1 MIYELVIEDENIDEV
16 FAISLVE
23 EPAIESNFV
32 FFDKEKVHFAAL
44 SDEKRLV
51 MGPIL
56 IPDKKILRIDGE
68 GKPYHVFFK
77 PETIKKL
84 SEMYLKK
91 KYTDKSTLEHNE
103 KINGVVLVESW
114 VKESITK
121 DKSALYNLNV
131 PVGTWMGTFKID
143 NDEIWNDYI
152 KTGEVKG
159 FSIEGLFGHNLVE
172 QHKIEFSADSILSD
186 IEEQEALL
194 ILSEIRALIKKDN
207 RYKGKKKVE
216 MESFSDYGDGVA
228 NNAKK
233 GIELNE
239 RNGNKCATPVGKVR
253 AQQLAQKRPISVET
267 VKRMYSYLSRAEVY
281 YDNAESNSDCGYIS
295 FMLWGGKSALS
306 WSRNKLRELGLL
318 EESESQP
325 SFPTPPSYAGEPAK
339 GKKKYKSKALLQEE
353 CPPATQDIKL
363 NIENRQTAI
372 DQANYGPLNPNEPNE
387 EYWQAK
393 ADQFKG
399 SIEEAKK
406 ALCGN
411 CSFFYRTPEILKC
424 IAEGLGQEVDPYE
437 AIDAGDIGYCEAFD
451 FKCAASRTCSAWV
464 VGGPITE

>member
-32 FFDKEKVHFAAL
+32 FFDKEKVQFAAIN
-44 SDEKRLV
+44 DEKRLL

-91 KYTDKSTLEHNE
+91 KYTDSSTLEHDK
-103 KINGVVLVESW
+103 KIKGVTLVESW
-114 VKESITK
+114 IKESDTQ

-131 PVGTWMGTFKID
+131 PIGSWLGTFKVD
-143 NDEIWNDYI
+143 NDEIWNDYV

-159 FSIEGLFGHNLVE
+159 FSIEGLFGHNLV
-172 QHKIEFSADSILSD
+172 SAALVDELYLNKEISD
-186 IEEQEALL
+186 LNEQEVVLL
-194 ILSEIRALIKKDN
+194 LNKIRS
-207 RYKGKKKVE
+207 
-216 MESFSDYGDGVA
+216 MFESYSDYGEGIR
-228 NNAKK
+228 NNAKR

-239 RNGNKCATPVGKVR
+239 KNGNKCATQVGKVR
-253 AQQLAQKRPISVET
+253 AQQIANGEKLSVET
-267 VKRMYSYLSRAEVY
+267 IKRMYSFLSRAETY
-281 YDNAESNSDCGYIS
+281 YDNADETSDCGYIS
-295 FMLWGGKSALS
+295 YLLWGGKAGLAY
-306 WSRNKLRELGLL
+306 SRNKLKELGLL
-318 EESESQP
+318 EEGEQP
-325 SFPTPPSYAGEPAK
+325 SVNSTYPGQAASGSVAQATFAVEG
-339 GKKKYKSKALLQEE
+339 
-353 CPPATQDIKL
+353 CPEATQNIKL
-363 NIENRQTAI
+363 NIENRQRCI
-372 DQANYGPLNPNEPNE
+372 DEANYGPLNPNEPNE

-393 ADQFKG
+393 ADQFNG
-399 SIEEAKK
+399 SKEEAKK

-411 CSFFYRTPEILKC
+411 CAFFYRTPEILKC
-424 IAEGLGQEVDPYE
+424 IAEGLGEEVDPYE
-437 AIDAGDIGYCEAFD
+437 AIEAGEIGYCEAYD
-451 FKCAASRTCSAWV
+451 FKCAASRTCDAWV